1 MGAYQDALRVALIAL
16 ARARA
21 LHERSDYG
29 TNCEACSGTLAYVQ
43 WPCPTRQALDS
54 EDDA

>member
-1 MGAYQDALRVALIAL
+1 MGPYQDALRATLNAL
-16 ARARA
+16 ARAKA

-29 TNCEACSGTLAYVQ
+29 TDCETCSGEMKYVP

-54 EDDA
+54 EGDA